1 MSRSPIDAVI
11 TAPFTLLTNT
21 VDAIGNATGSL
32 VAGTARRVGSVV
44 HDVGEMVD
52 DVEDAVEDGA
62 EFVGDVV
69 EEGQD
74 LVEDALGLHRR
85 VWEGA
90 DGHVQI
96 EVRGVDDPGAVG
108 LRRQLKAALER
119 VESVRWAEV
128 NAITRRV
135 AIAVDPTTTPVD
147 TLLNVVDG
155 VEKAF
160 GVTRRTG
167 EPGWEDPGAVGD
179 HPSDIEP
186 VHRTIAT
193 LAGNTVAL
201 GASVT
206 GRLTRA
212 PRLPIEVAG
221 LASLVD
227 QMPWVRSRVE
237 GLIGTSAADL
247 LLPLLSASANGMAQG
262 SVGILVDLMHQGSL
276 LTELQARR
284 RVWERRE
291 PDLYLEHDED
301 GVDPPVI
308 GPRPVPLPGGP
319 IEHWSNRSA
328 LTALAGAGIAA
339 GLTRS
344 PRRGADIMLAGLPK
358 AARLGREGFAT
369 QLGRTLAA
377 RGVIPLDGT
386 ALRRLD
392 RIDTVVLDSDTM
404 LTGRQE
410 ITGLVPFGD
419 VDADEVHAR
428 ATRLVRQSPGARSAR
443 NRRWRLRRFDDA
455 VDAGAGLPRGAKARA
470 ADFRSAR
477 ATPHVLMDRDVVV
490 AVVGVV
496 DQMDPAAE
504 VLIRAVR
511 RAGFRLVLA
520 GRHGEL
526 HRRIDHDVEIPAG
539 RAMGA
544 AVRDLQAEGAAVA
557 VIARRGTNGLAAAD
571 VGINIA
577 RPSGRPSW
585 GGDLLCGPDLAEA
598 VFLVDACAVAAE
610 VSRRSAMFAA
620 AGSTLGG
627 AAAVLGT
634 TRDAG
639 ARTLAMVNG
648 AALGSFVAGTWAALE
663 LSRRPRPAV
672 VDPTPWHELE
682 LTDVYRALETRPTGL
697 STNQAR
703 ARRRAQRSHQP
714 VGEVI
719 EPFLAELNNPLN
731 PILGAGAGLSALAGS
746 TLDAAMVA
754 GLIGVN
760 TAVGGVQRLRTDR
773 ALASMM
779 DSAAITTRVIRDGRE
794 QEVTDRELVRGDV
807 VRLEVGE
814 TVPADCRVLDAL
826 TLEVDESRLT
836 GESLPVAKDPAPC
849 RQDHLA
855 DRSCML
861 YEGTTIAAG
870 EVRAAV
876 VATGEQTE
884 ANRGLAAAMERDD
897 APESGVEVRLRQLT
911 HQIVPFAGV
920 AAAGV
925 VGAGLLRRWPV
936 RDLVGTGVSLA
947 VASVPEGLPFIATA
961 AQLASVRRL
970 ARRNAVVRNARTI
983 EALGRVDV
991 LCFDKTGTLTEGRV
1005 QLNLVSDGVATE
1017 AVDALTGG
1025 RCQVVRAAMRAT
1037 ASNGDRL
1044 DLIDQ
1049 AIAEVAEAAGLS
1061 GDHDDAPV
1069 WEPTAEL
1076 PFEANRG
1083 WHAVLGRSDGELS
1096 ITVKGSPESVLPHC
1110 GAVWRDGALV
1120 GFDRAELAA
1129 VSERVDELAATG
1141 YRVLAVAQRGASDRD
1156 ELPAERIHDLEL
1168 LGLLAFSDP
1177 VRATAAEALRG
1188 VRAAGV
1194 QTVMITG
1201 DHPSTA
1207 EAIAAG
1213 LDMLTPQRGDDPG
1226 APRLLTLTGGDIDRM
1241 DDDELVA
1248 VIESVAVFARVTPSQ
1263 KVRVVQAFNRAGR
1276 VVAMTGD
1283 GANDAPAIR
1292 LADVGVA
1299 MGQRGSAAARDAADL
1314 VVTDDRLETI
1324 IDALAEG
1331 RALWGSVREAIG
1343 ILVGG
1348 NLGEVG
1354 FTVLSSVFSRRAP
1367 MNARQF
1373 LLVNLMT
1380 DLAPA
1385 MAVAVRPPDD
1395 LTAEQLLREGP
1406 EASLG
1411 EALDRELILRA
1422 AATTGG
1428 ATAAWTLAR
1437 LTGTHGRASTVALVA
1452 LVGTQLGQTVMAG
1465 GRRSP
1470 LVLLTAAGSAAAL
1483 AAVVQTPGLSHFF
1496 GCRPLGPVGWTIAN
1510 GAAVTATLGAA
1521 VAGRLFPPPE
1531 PGAGVERGPGHG
1543 DEESDASPSLSLSS
1557 AATSPSDSE
1566 PSPSG
1571 S

>member
-1 MSRSPIDAVI
+1 MSRSPVDAII
-11 TAPFTLLTNT
+11 TAPFTLITNA
-21 VDAIGNATGSL
+21 VDTIGQATGNL
-32 VAGTARRVGSVV
+32 VAGSARRLAAVV

-52 DVEDAVEDGA
+52 EVEDAVDDGTDLI
-62 EFVGDVV
+62 GDVV

-74 LVEDALGLHRR
+74 LIEDALGLHRR

-90 DGHVQI
+90 DGHVHI
-96 EVRGVDDPGAVG
+96 EVRGVDDPAASG

-135 AIAVDPTTTPVD
+135 AIAVDPTTTPVEA
-147 TLLNVVDG
+147 LLQVVDG
-155 VEKAF
+155 VEKAY

-167 EPGWEDPGAVGD
+167 DPEWEEPGTVGD
-179 HPSDIEP
+179 HPSDVEP

-201 GASVT
+201 GAAVT

-212 PRLPIEVAG
+212 PRLPVEIAG

-237 GLIGTSAADL
+237 GVIGKQAADL

-284 RVWERRE
+284 RVWEQRE
-291 PDLYLEHDED
+291 PDLYLEHDEQ

-308 GPRPVPLPGGP
+308 GPRPTPLPDGP
-319 IEHWSNRSA
+319 IEHWANRSA

-392 RIDTVVLDSDTM
+392 RIDTVVLDTATM
-404 LTGRQE
+404 LTDRQE
-410 ITGLVPFGD
+410 LTGLAPFGD
-419 VDADEVHAR
+419 LDHDELHSR
-428 ATRLVRQSPGARSAR
+428 ATRLVRQSPGSRSAGH
-443 NRRWRLRRFDDA
+443 RRWTLRRLDDA
-455 VDAGAGLPRGAKARA
+455 IDDGTRLPRGAKARA
-470 ADFRSAR
+470 AEFRADR
-477 ATPHVLMDRDVVV
+477 ATPHVLQDRDAVV

-504 VLIRAVR
+504 LLIRAIR
-511 RAGFRLVLA
+511 RAGLRLVLA
-520 GRHGEL
+520 GRHGDL
-526 HRRIDHDVEIPAG
+526 HRRIDHDLEIPAG

-544 AVRDLQAEGAAVA
+544 AVRDLQADGAAVA

-571 VGINIA
+571 VGINIS

-598 VFLVDACAVAAE
+598 VFLIDACAVAAE

-620 AGSTLGG
+620 AGSTLGA
-627 AAAVLGT
+627 AAAVLGQP
-634 TRDAG
+634 REAG

-682 LTDVYRALETRPTGL
+682 VADVCRALETRPAGL
-697 STNQAR
+697 STTQVR
-703 ARRRAQRSHQP
+703 ARRRAQRMHPP
-714 VGEVI
+714 VGEVV

-754 GLIGVN
+754 GLIGIN

-773 ALASMM
+773 ALAAMM
-779 DSAAITTRVIRDGRE
+779 DSAAVTTRVVRDGRE
-794 QEVTDRELVRGDV
+794 HEVTDRELVRGDV

-826 TLEVDESRLT
+826 NLEVDESRLT
-836 GESLPVAKDPAPC
+836 GESLPVAKDAAPC
-849 RQDHLA
+849 RQAHVA

-861 YEGTTIAAG
+861 YEGATIAAG
-870 EVRAAV
+870 EVRAVV
-876 VATGEQTE
+876 VATGEHTE
-884 ANRGLAAAMERDD
+884 ANRGLAAASERDD
-897 APESGVEVRLRQLT
+897 ASESGVEMRLRELT
-911 HQIVPFAGV
+911 HQIVPFAGL

-925 VGAGLLRRWPV
+925 VGAGLLRRWPL

-970 ARRNAVVRNARTI
+970 AARNAVVRNARTI

-1005 QLNLVSDGVATE
+1005 QLNLVTDGVTTE
-1017 AVDALTGG
+1017 AADSLTGA
-1025 RCQVVRAAMRAT
+1025 RFEVVRAALRAT
-1037 ASNGDRL
+1037 ASNGERL

-1049 AIAEVAEAAGLS
+1049 AIADVAEGAGLC
-1061 GDHDDAPV
+1061 GVDETL

-1083 WHAVLGRSDGELS
+1083 LHAVLGRADDELS
-1096 ITVKGSPESVLPHC
+1096 ITVKGSPESVLPQC
-1110 GAVWRDGALV
+1110 GAMWLEGTLL

-1129 VSERVDELAATG
+1129 VSERVDELAASG
-1141 YRVLAVAQRGASDRD
+1141 YRVLAVARRGASDRD
-1156 ELPAERIHDLEL
+1156 ELPVERIHDLEL

-1177 VRATAAEALRG
+1177 VRDTAAEALRG

-1213 LDMLTPQRGDDPG
+1213 LDMLTPSGSDDRGVS
-1226 APRLLTLTGGDIDRM
+1226 RRVTLTGGDIDRM
-1241 DDDELVA
+1241 DDDELA
-1248 VIESVAVFARVTPSQ
+1248 QIIESVAVFARVTPSQ

-1354 FTVLSSVFSRRAP
+1354 FTVLSSLFSRRAP

-1411 EALDRELILRA
+1411 RALDRELLLRA

-1428 ATAAWTLAR
+1428 AAAAWGLAR
-1437 LTGTHGRASTVALVA
+1437 LTGTHGRAGTVALVA
-1452 LVGTQLGQTVMAG
+1452 LVGTQLGQTLMAG

-1470 LVLLTAAGSAAAL
+1470 LVWLTAAGSAAAL

-1496 GCRPLGPVGWTIAN
+1496 GCRPIGPVGWTIAN

-1521 VAGRLFPPPE
+1521 VAARLLPPPE
-1531 PGAGVERGPGHG
+1531 PEMVAAPDSDHGGAEPG
-1543 DEESDASPSLSLSS
+1543 AVPSPSA
-1557 AATSPSDSE
+1557 AATSVLDTPARS
-1566 PSPSG
+1566 
-1571 S
+1571 